1 MRFVRTPLARFSSPP
16 RSFRFNKHFEFW
28 RGIGVFAAVVCCCA
42 FGVAAP
48 RGQQAIQARTE
59 IVRVAVSVMSP
70 SGDFV
75 GGLTQKDFRV
85 LDRGEQ
91 TPVLSFAPDD
101 APAKVVVM
109 IETSPAVYL
118 IQSQHL
124 AGASALL
131 QGLAPYDQVALVAY
145 DDGPRGLLDFTSD
158 KTAIAAAIGQLQY
171 VLGTGQLNF
180 FISLAAVI
188 DQLAPVTDKKALVLL
203 TTGLDSSPRS
213 NWSALTARL
222 RAQDDVIYPVALG
235 GDLRTAKPDKK
246 KKPEPGEP
254 RNPLSFAQST
264 ADLQAL
270 ATITGGRAFF
280 PQSQNDF
287 VPAYKQIAAALRHQY
302 VIGIAPQ
309 HDGKFHALEVQLVG
323 ADGQPITGDV
333 KNPAPRIFAR
343 EGYQAP
349 AETSPPTP

>member
-1 MRFVRTPLARFSSPP
+1 L
-16 RSFRFNKHFEFW
+16 
-28 RGIGVFAAVVCCCA
+28 IGVLALGVLSAAFAFAGTLTTA
-42 FGVAAP
+42 HGKQ
-48 RGQQAIQARTE
+48 QQAIQARTE
-59 IVRVAVSVMSP
+59 IVRVVVSVMNP

-85 LDRGEQ
+85 LDRG
-91 TPVLSFAPDD
+91 TDAPVLSFAPDD

-118 IQSQHL
+118 IQNQHL

-131 QGLAPYDQVALVAY
+131 EGLAPYDEVALVAY
-145 DDGPRGLLDFTSD
+145 DDGPRGLIDFTSD
-158 KTAIAAAIGQLQY
+158 KSSLGTAIRQLQY

-180 FISLAAVI
+180 FISVADVI
-188 DQLAPVTDKKALVLL
+188 DRIAPITDKKALVLL

-222 RAQDDVIYPVALG
+222 RAQDDVIFPVALG
-235 GDLRTAKPDKK
+235 GSLRTAQPDKK
-246 KKPEPGEP
+246 KKPAPGEP

-270 ATITGGRAFF
+270 ATMTGGRAFF
-280 PQSQNDF
+280 PESADDF
-287 VPAYKQIAAALRHQY
+287 VPAYRQIAAALRHEY
-302 VIGIAPQ
+302 VLGIAPQ
-309 HDGKFHALEVQLVG
+309 HDGKFHLLEVQLVG
-323 ADGQPITGDV
+323 PDGQPLATDA

-349 AETSPPTP
+349 AEAPSPAP